1 MGGGGDEGV
10 GKMVGGGE
18 IKRNGRGVEM
28 EEGEWE
34 VR

>member
-1 MGGGGDEGV
+1 MRLRMAV
-10 GKMVGGGE
+10 AVGGGE